1 MTLIQLIILLI
12 IAAAVGLIAQSL
24 GGYWRGGLLLAILL
38 GFVGAIVGPWL
49 ASQLGLPEL
58 LTVTVGG
65 VRFPIIWSIIGAILV
80 VGLVGL
86 FFRGGGGGRRSWS
99 ITPPTRVTLTI
110 AILLAALALLVS
122 AGIIGISIS
131 AFTLMAIAFLVLLLG
146 NLVRGF

>member
-38 GFVGAIVGPWL
+38 GFLGAIVGPWL
-49 ASQLGLPEL
+49 ASRLGLPEL

-65 VRFPIIWSIIGAILV
+65 VRFPIVWSIIGAILV

-86 FFRGGGGGRRSWS
+86 FFRGGGRWRRWWS

-122 AGIIGISIS
+122 AGIIGISI
-131 AFTLMAIAFLVLLLG
+131 APFTLMAIAFLVLLLG

>member
-1 MTLIQLIILLI
+1 MTLLQLIILLI

-49 ASQLGLPEL
+49 AARLGLPEL
-58 LTVTVGG
+58 LTVSVGG
-65 VRFPIIWSIIGAILV
+65 VSFPIVWSIIGAILV

-86 FFRGGGGGRRSWS
+86 FFRGGGRGRGSWS